1 MHPSSTFWTGEPC
14 VQVGEP
20 VVVFVEDESSIPA
33 FASFTAGSASA
44 APAAAPSPAAVPP
57 AAAPPV
63 AAVPRAATS
72 GRVVSSPYA
81 RRLAREAGVP
91 LEVFQG
97 SGPGG
102 RVVAA
107 DIEKGIA
114 SGVTAAST
122 GAGDMSAA
130 FSDAAVKQIQK
141 ITAKRLLESKT
152 TVPHYYV
159 AYECRMDSLLALR
172 ASLNKQLEKS
182 GGKISVNDFIIKA
195 SAAALRQVPEV
206 KASWFGEYIR
216 QYHNVDVTMAVQ
228 TPAGLMVPIVRD
240 AALTGLQTIA
250 EEVKR
255 LAAKVSRPLRY
266 SMCLTATPKSGTH
279 PSLQSCRLACKFPVS

>member
-1 MHPSSTFWTGEPC
+1 MG
-14 VQVGEP
+14 
-20 VVVFVEDESSIPA
+20 
-33 FASFTAGSASA
+33 
-44 APAAAPSPAAVPP
+44 AAA
-57 AAAPPV
+57 
-63 AAVPRAATS
+63 PRAATS
-72 GRVVSSPYA
+72 GRVLSSPYA
-81 RRLAREAGVP
+81 RRLAREAGIP
-91 LEVFQG
+91 LEAFQG

-107 DIEKGIA
+107 DVEKGIA
-114 SGVTAAST
+114 SGMTAAS
-122 GAGDMSAA
+122 GAAGASAGSGDLSAA

-159 AYECRMDSLLALR
+159 SYECQMDGLLALR

-206 KASWFGEYIR
+206 NASWFGDYIR
-216 QYHNVDVTMAVQ
+216 QYHNVDVTVAVQ

-240 AALTGLQTIA
+240 ADLKGLQTIS
-250 EEVKR
+250 EEVKS
-255 LAAKVSRPLRY
+255 LATKARCPVPCW
-266 SMCLTATPKSGTH
+266 MCLT
-279 PSLQSCRLACKFPVS
+279 

>member
-1 MHPSSTFWTGEPC
+1 M
-14 VQVGEP
+14 
-20 VVVFVEDESSIPA
+20 VVIVEDEDLIPA
-33 FASFTAGSASA
+33 FSSFTAADAGGAGPP
-44 APAAAPSPAAVPP
+44 APAAASPPAAAPAVP

-63 AAVPRAATS
+63 PAAAPPRAARAS
-72 GRVVSSPYA
+72 GRAVSSPYA
-81 RRLAREAGVP
+81 RRLAREAGIP
-91 LEVFQG
+91 LEALQG

-107 DIEKGIA
+107 DVKQGIT
-114 SGVTAAST
+114 SGVPAATAA
-122 GAGDMSAA
+122 AGGGDLSAA
-130 FSDAAVKQIQK
+130 FTDEAIKQIQK

-159 AYECRMDSLLALR
+159 SYECEMDRLLALR

-206 KASWFGEYIR
+206 NASWFGDYIR
-216 QYHNVDVTMAVQ
+216 QYHNVDITVAVQ

-240 AALTGLQTIA
+240 ADLKGLQTIS
-250 EEVKR
+250 EEVKS
-255 LAAKVSRPLRY
+255 LASKVS
-266 SMCLTATPKSGTH
+266 
-279 PSLQSCRLACKFPVS
+279 